1 MKPITTSVYTFS
13 NLVGGGFVYVDKTA
27 ILRELIRPAFAQ
39 YFCARP
45 RRFGK
50 SLAISTL
57 QCIFEGRRELF
68 KGLAIDSSDY
78 EWTTYPVLRLDMGS
92 CQADTVEGFWRKVR
106 GLLIS
111 ESERT
116 GIPLRTDMPVSE
128 QFKFLIQ
135 DLAQASKVNENH
147 EDKKMVLLLD
157 EYDKPLL
164 GHLGTPEVTKFK
176 NALKEFYSVVKTQE
190 CFQRFAFMTG
200 VSKFSKVSIFSDLN
214 NLTDITMDARYATLF
229 GYTREEVRANFPEHL
244 AALAA
249 ANDLTAD
256 AAFAKLEYMY
266 DGFKFEEGAERVFN
280 PVSVGKC
287 LVSKKFKNY
296 WFETGTPTF
305 LVNLI
310 KEDPVLDAPLR
321 ISDTFLSA
329 SFEPEQVGM
338 MPLMYYTG
346 YLTIKETERDGEET
360 TYTLGYP
367 NREVSDSMNKYLSLG
382 LSCIPSNHFSSIC
395 DQLYVGLKSGEVDEV
410 MEGLKCFFENIPYD
424 LHVKYERYYQSLF
437 VAIFLMLKA
446 RVSSEVT
453 TARGR
458 IDAVVETAKF
468 VYVFEFKIR
477 GTSEEALAQIDEKG
491 YAARF
496 AADPRKLLKIGC
508 AFDWNAR
515 NLGKWLVS

>member
-13 NLVGGGFVYVDKTA
+13 NLVEGGFVYVDKTA

-50 SLAISTL
+50 SLAISTF

-92 CQADTVEGFWRKVR
+92 CQADTVELFWDKLKTRLEAEAARNGVDYPVGKNVSDAFSI
-106 GLLIS
+106 LI
-111 ESERT
+111 ERFAAKSAT
-116 GIPLRTDMPVSE
+116 
-128 QFKFLIQ
+128 
-135 DLAQASKVNENH
+135 
-147 EDKKMVLLLD
+147 KKMVLLLD

-305 LVNLI
+305 LVDLFKRNPPEEGRAWEVDGDQLGM
-310 KEDPVLDAPLR
+310 
-321 ISDTFLSA
+321 
-329 SFEPEQVGM
+329 SFEPEHVWM
-338 MPLMYYTG
+338 LPLMYYTG
-346 YLTIKETERDGEET
+346 YLTIKSAELQGDT
-360 TYTLGYP
+360 TVYSLDYP
-367 NREVSDSMNKYLSLG
+367 NREVSDSMNKFLVLG
-382 LSCIPSNHFSSIC
+382 LSELPDDQFSPLFSKIVKAL
-395 DQLYVGLKSGEVDEV
+395 QAGEVDEV

-508 AFDWNAR
+508 AFDWDAR
-515 NLGKWLVS
+515 NLGKWLVG